1 MEREISHDFRVVS
14 RPCRIHS
21 GTGALD
27 RIGAELARAGVSRA
41 LVLCGRS
48 VAEGTGL
55 PARIEAASDGRVAG
69 VFAGVRKDTPIED
82 VEAAA
87 AMAREAGA
95 DGLIALGGGT
105 VVQAARIAAILLAE
119 NGTPEAL
126 ATQYP
131 EDGPAISPR
140 LVAPKL
146 PILNALTI
154 GTTAQDRGGSPAK
167 GPTRRLEFFDPK
179 TRPAAL
185 FWDREALATAPVA
198 MLKATAAMT
207 WWRAVLDMGYLRATA
222 LADLNRREVFAI
234 SERVRRAL
242 AAGDDGDAV
251 RADLCLVTWLMNR
264 AADDGAGTVDTW
276 ASRVCYAFSTEL
288 FHRHGEVAQGVAVA
302 ALGPSVLRET
312 GHRDPA
318 AMQAIAAALGL
329 KPRRAGDLPAL
340 LADRVRADLAALGL
354 PVTLRELGIP
364 KDSAAPMLAR
374 ALKNFNA
381 DPKREF
387 MREQDWL
394 SGVLDACW

>member
-27 RIGAELARAGVSRA
+27 RIGEELARAGVSRA

-55 PARIEAASDGRVAG
+55 LARIEAASDGRVAG
-69 VFAGVRKDTPIED
+69 GFPGVRKDTPIED

-95 DGLIALGGGT
+95 DGLLALGGGT

-119 NGTPEAL
+119 EGPPEAL

-140 LVAPKL
+140 LMAPKL

-154 GTTAQDRGGSPAK
+154 GTTAQDRGGAPAK
-167 GPTRRLEFFDPK
+167 GPARRLEFFDPK

-234 SERVRRAL
+234 SERIRRAL

-302 ALGPSVLRET
+302 ALGPNVLRET

-318 AMQAIAAALGL
+318 AMQAIAAARGL

-340 LADRVRADLAALGL
+340 LADRIRADLAALGL

-387 MREQDWL
+387 AREEDWL
-394 SGVLDACW
+394 SRVLAACW

>member
-1 MEREISHDFRVVS
+1 MQRDIVHDFKVVS
-14 RPCRIHS
+14 RACRVHS

-27 RIGAELARAGVSRA
+27 RMGEELARAGVQRA
-41 LVLCGRS
+41 LLLCGRS

-55 PARIEAASDGRVAG
+55 VARIEAASQGRVAG
-69 VFAGVRKDTPIED
+69 VFARVRKDTPIED

-87 AMAREAGA
+87 AMARELGV

-119 NGTPEAL
+119 EGTPEDL

-140 LVAPKL
+140 LMAPKL

-167 GPTRRLEFFDPK
+167 GPTRRLEYFDPK

-185 FWDREALATAPVA
+185 FWDREALATAPVS

-234 SERVRRAL
+234 SERIRRAL

-251 RADLCLVTWLMNR
+251 RADLCLATWLMNR
-264 AADDGAGTVDTW
+264 AADDGAQPVNTW

-302 ALGPSVLRET
+302 ALGANVLRET

-318 AMQAIAAALGL
+318 AMQAIAETLGL
-329 KPRRAGDLPAL
+329 QPRRAGDLPAL

-354 PVTLRELGIP
+354 PVTLTQLGIP

-387 MREQDWL
+387 AREEDWL
-394 SGVLDACW
+394 SRVLAACW